1 MRVRTLSRHHLI
13 GFSLAALFSLGHPL
27 AIAWND
33 QVTQACTHEGH
44 AATEAEIAICHAYIE
59 GFLDGAVITDTAVI
73 ASVEEGAPKESD
85 YLKRAYMTRMGSYN
99 PKLPATALAHFCL
112 PQGMEREEVVEAI
125 ATAIALDESAAEDVS
140 ISLYNILQAHYPCEE
155 S

>member
-1 MRVRTLSRHHLI
+1 MRVKNLFRRHFI

-27 AIAWND
+27 AFAWND

-73 ASVEEGAPKESD
+73 ASVGEGAPEESD

-112 PQGMEREEVVEAI
+112 PQGVERKQVVETL

-140 ISLYNILQAHYPCEE
+140 ISLYNVLQASFPCEE

>member
-1 MRVRTLSRHHLI
+1 MSVKNLFRRHFT

-27 AIAWND
+27 AVAWND

-73 ASVEEGAPKESD
+73 ASVGEGAPEESD

-112 PQGMEREEVVEAI
+112 PQGMERKQVVETI

-140 ISLYNILQAHYPCEE
+140 ISLYNVLQASFPCEE

>member
-1 MRVRTLSRHHLI
+1 MRVKNLFRRHLI

-27 AIAWND
+27 AVAWND

-73 ASVEEGAPKESD
+73 ASVGEGAPEESD

-112 PQGMEREEVVEAI
+112 PQGVERKQVVETL

-140 ISLYNILQAHYPCEE
+140 IALYNVLQASFPCEE

>member
-1 MRVRTLSRHHLI
+1 MRVKNLFRRHFI

-27 AIAWND
+27 AFAWND

-73 ASVEEGAPKESD
+73 ASVGEGAPEESD

-112 PQGMEREEVVEAI
+112 PQGMERKQVVETL

-140 ISLYNILQAHYPCEE
+140 IALYNVLQASFPCEE

>member
-1 MRVRTLSRHHLI
+1 MRVKNLFRRHLI

-27 AIAWND
+27 AFAWND

-73 ASVEEGAPKESD
+73 ASVGEGAPEESD

-112 PQGMEREEVVEAI
+112 PQGVERKQVVETL

-140 ISLYNILQAHYPCEE
+140 IALYNVLQASFPCEE

>member
-1 MRVRTLSRHHLI
+1 MSVKNLFRRHFT

-27 AIAWND
+27 AFAWND

-73 ASVEEGAPKESD
+73 ASVGEGAPEESD

-112 PQGMEREEVVEAI
+112 PQGMERKQVVETI

-140 ISLYNILQAHYPCEE
+140 ISLYNVLQASFPCEE

>member
-1 MRVRTLSRHHLI
+1 MRVKNLFRRHFI

-27 AIAWND
+27 AFAWND

-73 ASVEEGAPKESD
+73 ASVGEGAPEESD

-112 PQGMEREEVVEAI
+112 PQGMERKQVVETL

-140 ISLYNILQAHYPCEE
+140 FSLYNVLQASFPCEE

>member
-1 MRVRTLSRHHLI
+1 MRVKNLFRRHLI

-27 AIAWND
+27 AFAWND

-73 ASVEEGAPKESD
+73 ASVGEGAPEESD

-112 PQGMEREEVVEAI
+112 PQGMERKQVVETL

-140 ISLYNILQAHYPCEE
+140 IALYNVLQASFPCEE

>member
-1 MRVRTLSRHHLI
+1 MRVKNLFRRHFT

-27 AIAWND
+27 AFAWND

-73 ASVEEGAPKESD
+73 ASVGEGAPEESD

-112 PQGMEREEVVEAI
+112 PQGMERKQVVETI

-140 ISLYNILQAHYPCEE
+140 ISLYNVLQASFPCEE

>member
-1 MRVRTLSRHHLI
+1 MRVKNLFRRHFI

-27 AIAWND
+27 AFAWND

-73 ASVEEGAPKESD
+73 ASVGEGAPEESD

-112 PQGMEREEVVEAI
+112 PQGMERKQVVETI

-140 ISLYNILQAHYPCEE
+140 IALYNVLQASFPCEE

>member
-1 MRVRTLSRHHLI
+1 MRVKNLFRRHFT

-27 AIAWND
+27 AVAWND

-73 ASVEEGAPKESD
+73 ASVGEGAPEESD

-112 PQGMEREEVVEAI
+112 PQGMERKQVVETI

-140 ISLYNILQAHYPCEE
+140 ISLYNVLQASFPCEE

>member
-1 MRVRTLSRHHLI
+1 MRVKNLFRRHFI

-27 AIAWND
+27 AFAWND

-73 ASVEEGAPKESD
+73 ASVGEGAPEESD

-112 PQGMEREEVVEAI
+112 PQGVERKQVVETL

-140 ISLYNILQAHYPCEE
+140 IALYNVLQASFPCEE